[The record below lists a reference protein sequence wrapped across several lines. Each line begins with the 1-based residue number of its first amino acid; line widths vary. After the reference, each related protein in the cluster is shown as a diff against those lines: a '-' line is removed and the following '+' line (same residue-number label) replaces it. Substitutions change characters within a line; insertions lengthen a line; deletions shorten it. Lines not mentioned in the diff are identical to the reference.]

1 MFLFIIVI
9 KQLVGYYLKIK
20 NKRVTNIV
28 RPKAMERWPLGL
40 LLKVSSTWV
49 VQNHRAG
56 VLALELPLKSFVL
69 SEKLVNLPKAQ
80 LLLHHQQ
87 FPNMCSKEY

>member
-40 LLKVSSTWV
+40 LLKVSST
-49 VQNHRAG
+49 
-56 VLALELPLKSFVL
+56 
-69 SEKLVNLPKAQ
+69 
-80 LLLHHQQ
+80 
-87 FPNMCSKEY
+87 